1 MAHSSSLFTTYRIYD
16 GQNGSEC
23 YFSEPQ
29 WLYKVCTISVSP
41 SLPPSPS
48 SSLHL
53 TSLISVWRETW
64 LQRGSHPPPWT
75 LHPSVYLSVCLSV
88 CLLSSLSSFSSL
100 SSLTLCGASNNFC
113 ICCFFFCSPRL
124 CCQPAHLQ
132 SWPHRERVIRN
143 GLQTSSIKVRIF
155 SPFIWYF

>member
-88 CLLSSLSSFSSL
+88 CLSPLLSLLFLLSLLSHSLWRVQQLLHLLFLFLFSSAVL
-100 SSLTLCGASNNFC
+100 PA
-113 ICCFFFCSPRL
+113 CSPPIMTTQR
-124 CCQPAHLQ
+124 A
-132 SWPHRERVIRN
+132 RYKERIAD
-143 GLQTSSIKVRIF
+143 
-155 SPFIWYF
+155 